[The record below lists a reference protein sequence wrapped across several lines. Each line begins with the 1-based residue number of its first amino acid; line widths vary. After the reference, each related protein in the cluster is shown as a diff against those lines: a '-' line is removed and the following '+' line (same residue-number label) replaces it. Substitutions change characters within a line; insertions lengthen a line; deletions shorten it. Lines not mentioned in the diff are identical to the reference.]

1 MEGSK
6 QFLNIFLVIKI
17 LYIVPIG
24 IICLLILAIQV
35 ANYRLDDFVLVTY
48 LRYIEQQQR
57 ARSYTP
63 ESWEKG
69 INLMV
74 GVHISILYVL
84 FRVRER
90 MRLQT
95 IEDTR
100 RQREIEDLF
109 RMETEFM
116 EQLRSQG
123 IELEDHTLDSNC
135 A

>member
-6 QFLNIFLVIKI
+6 EFLKILLVIKI

-24 IICLLILAIQV
+24 IICLVILAIQV
-35 ANYRLDDFVLVTY
+35 TNYQLDDFVLVTY
-48 LRYIEQQQR
+48 LRYIEQR
-57 ARSYTP
+57 AHSYTP
-63 ESWEKG
+63 ESWERG
-69 INLMV
+69 INIMV
-74 GVHISILYVL
+74 GIHISILYVL

-100 RQREIEDLF
+100 RQQEIEDLF

-123 IELEDHTLDSNC
+123 IELENPTLDSNC

>member
-6 QFLNIFLVIKI
+6 EFLKILLVIKI

-24 IICLLILAIQV
+24 IICLVILAIQ
-35 ANYRLDDFVLVTY
+35 
-48 LRYIEQQQR
+48 R
-57 ARSYTP
+57 AHSYTP
-63 ESWEKG
+63 ESWERG
-69 INLMV
+69 INIMV
-74 GVHISILYVL
+74 GIHISILYVL

-100 RQREIEDLF
+100 RQQEIEDLF

-123 IELEDHTLDSNC
+123 IELENPTLDSNC